1 MSKDESTTLFFY
13 HLPGAVRVRHSNK
26 NITIMKKK
34 TLLFLLGLLLLVPLS
49 LRAYNFKSGDLY
61 YEIMSDTV
69 PYTVAVVCDLSWND
83 YASLT
88 KVVIP
93 ETVVYNDTTYMV
105 TCIGAYAF
113 FECTSLISI
122 SIPESVTSIW
132 DYAFSGCSGLAALT
146 IPNSVTEIGK
156 EAFAG
161 CWGLTSITLSNKL
174 TAIGEKTFY
183 DCKSLYAV
191 SVPHSVTSIGS
202 QAFGVCYNLRS
213 VTIGNGVS
221 TIGNC
226 VFEGCVSLESVTIG
240 SGVVTICDRV
250 FLYCDNL
257 RSVTIGSSVVRIGE
271 EIFYGC
277 RQLQTVYCYPMLPPS
292 VPSFILSDYGIA
304 NLYVPCEALDV
315 YQKNALWS
323 TTFSSIQC
331 IGSEETT
338 LPGNDVEVDP
348 STDNAVFAWPSV
360 SAASAYTLVI
370 SQEGNEFCTLVFN
383 ADGQLN
389 SQTFK
394 SPRRTAES
402 CRTTD
407 ATAELN
413 GWSFT
418 VTGLSEGTAYTYS
431 LTVTDSMDK
440 VLKTYTGTFKTQG
453 TASTAI
459 EHVSGD
465 TLSGTK
471 ILRDGQVLIL
481 RDGKTYNALGQ
492 EVM

>member
-1 MSKDESTTLFFY
+1 MTD
-13 HLPGAVRVRHSNK
+13 
-26 NITIMKKK
+26 
-34 TLLFLLGLLLLVPLS
+34 
-49 LRAYNFKSGDLY
+49 
-61 YEIMSDTV
+61 
-69 PYTVAVVCDLSWND
+69 
-83 YASLT
+83 
-88 KVVIP
+88 
-93 ETVVYNDTTYMV
+93 
-105 TCIGAYAF
+105 IGA
-113 FECTSLISI
+113 
-122 SIPESVTSIW
+122 
-132 DYAFSGCSGLAALT
+132 
-146 IPNSVTEIGK
+146 
-156 EAFAG
+156 EAFKE
-161 CWGLTSITLSNKL
+161 CLGLTSITLSNKL
-174 TAIGEKTFY
+174 TAIGEGTF
-183 DCKSLYAV
+183 DNCKSLDSI
-191 SVPHSVTSIGS
+191 SVPHSVTSIGNW
-202 QAFGVCYNLRS
+202 AFRECSNLH
-213 VTIGNGVS
+213 
-221 TIGNC
+221 
-226 VFEGCVSLESVTIG
+226 SVTIG
-240 SGVVTICDRV
+240 SGVLD
-250 FLYCDNL
+250 
-257 RSVTIGSSVVRIGE
+257 IGSW
-271 EIFYGC
+271 IFYGC

-338 LPGNDVEVDP
+338 LPGNDVEVEP

-402 CRTTD
+402 CRATS

-465 TLSGTK
+465 TPSGTK